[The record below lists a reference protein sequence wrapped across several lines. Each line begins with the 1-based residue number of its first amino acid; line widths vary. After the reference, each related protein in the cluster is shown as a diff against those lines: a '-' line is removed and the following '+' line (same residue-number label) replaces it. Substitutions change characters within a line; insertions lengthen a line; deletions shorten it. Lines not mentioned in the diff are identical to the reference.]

1 LQNNINLVTFKIQI
15 FNRFLMLNKFLL
27 LIFLSS
33 TNLFL
38 SQTIRPELKGVVL
51 DDSDGE
57 PILGAKIIASDGQK
71 TITNILGEFII
82 LKPTYPSTLI
92 VSMFGFLSDTISI
105 SKDALLRINLKKQVL
120 EVSTVVVTA
129 SRRNQNIEDVPIS
142 MEIIRPELINNKGLA
157 NLEQVVDQSPG
168 VYAMDG
174 QVSIR
179 GGGGFAYGAGSR
191 VALLWNG
198 VPMMSPDIGD
208 AKWNA
213 IPMEQTSQIEILK
226 GASSVLY
233 GSGAL
238 NGIIAL
244 TEKEPSPKGNFSA
257 KVQSGVYGD
266 PRRKSMQWWD
276 KNPTFHLVDVY
287 FGKSFKNIGFTIGA
301 NAYID
306 SGFRQG
312 ENEERYRIN
321 GSIYFKP
328 KKHSKLRTGISYNA
342 QYQDLGVFILW
353 KNDSMGYQAQDNT
366 LQRQKA
372 IRINVDPY
380 LKFYDKYKNH
390 HQLKT
395 RYYLVT
401 TGNDAT
407 VGDASIADLFYADY
421 QFQRKFGTSI
431 NLSTGITHNL
441 GQVKSWVFGDH
452 ISNNSA
458 LYGQVESKFK
468 LFDIT
473 TGIRIEHY
481 KLDDMKADSRF
492 FINDSLSIPVN
503 AIFRMGLHYKL
514 NPSSHL
520 RASFGQGVR
529 FPSIAERFISTSIG
543 GLTIFKNPN
552 LRPEKGWSSEI
563 GWKQIVK
570 IGNSWKGFFDVAAFI
585 NEYSNMTEFTFGIYN
600 PLTGE
605 SLSSNGILDTE
616 TYNELLAQGIVLSQ
630 LVGFRATNAEKA
642 RITGLEFSFNSQG
655 KIGNVELTT
664 LMGYTYMNP
673 ISLNQDPTY
682 RVSFSDSTSNMLKY
696 RFNHLAKIDIQAS
709 YKKFSFGISSRYNSF
724 MKNIDLMFILP
735 IQTETGA
742 QFILPGLKEYRQ
754 KYNKGSL
761 VFDTRIMF
769 SITKELKL
777 NAIVNNLFNA
787 EYVSR
792 PADLQAPRNFLL
804 QLQYAF

>member
-1 LQNNINLVTFKIQI
+1 MPKYFILFILI
-15 FNRFLMLNKFLL
+15 LLNSTVFFSQTKGIVLDASNGDP
-27 LIFLSS
+27 IIGARIVLSS
-33 TNLFL
+33 
-38 SQTIRPELKGVVL
+38 
-51 DDSDGE
+51 
-57 PILGAKIIASDGQK
+57 GQK
-71 TITNILGEFII
+71 SITSNTGEFI
-82 LKPTYPSTLI
+82 LSNVKYPNSLV
-92 VSMFGFLSDTISI
+92 VSMMGFISETIKL
-105 SKDALLRINLKKQVL
+105 SKDTLLTINLKTQVQ
-120 EVSTVVVTA
+120 EISDVVVTA

-142 MEIIRPELINNKGLA
+142 MEIIKPELINNKGFS
-157 NLEQVVDQSPG
+157 NLEQAVDQSPG

-198 VPMMSPDIGD
+198 VPMMSPDVGD

-257 KVQSGVYGD
+257 KVQSGVYGN

-276 KNPTFHLVDVY
+276 KNPTFHLADVY
-287 FGKSFKNIGFTIGA
+287 FGKSYKYLGYTVGA
-301 NAYID
+301 NAYLD

-312 ENEERYRIN
+312 ENEKRFRLN
-321 GSIYFKP
+321 GSFYFKP
-328 KKHSKLRTGISYNA
+328 KSNSKLKAGLSYNA
-342 QYQDLGVFILW
+342 QYQDIGVFILW
-353 KNDSMGYQAQDNT
+353 KNDSLGYQAQDNT
-366 LQRQKA
+366 LSRQKA

-380 LKFYDKYKNH
+380 IKFYDKFQNQ

-395 RYYLVT
+395 RYYIVT
-401 TGNDAT
+401 TGSDAK

-431 NLSTGITHNL
+431 NLSAGITHNL

-452 ISNNSA
+452 ISSNSA

-468 LFDIT
+468 QLDIT
-473 TGIRIEHY
+473 AGMRIEHY

-492 FINDSLSIPVN
+492 FINDSLSIPVYP
-503 AIFRMGLHYKL
+503 IFRMGLHYKL
-514 NPSSHL
+514 TPATHL

-529 FPSIAERFISTSIG
+529 FPSIAERFVSTSVG

-552 LRPEKGWSSEI
+552 LKPEKGWSSEL
-563 GWKQIVK
+563 GFKQLVK
-570 IGNSWKGFFDVAAFI
+570 LGSSWKGFFDVAAFI

-616 TYNELLAQGIVLSQ
+616 AYNELIAQGIVLSQ

-655 KIGNVELTT
+655 KIGEVELTS
-664 LMGYTYMNP
+664 LLGYTYMNP

-682 RVSFSDSTSNMLKY
+682 RISFSDSTSNMLKY
-696 RFNHLAKIDIQAS
+696 RFKHLVKLDIQAT
-709 YKKFSFGISSRYNSF
+709 YKKFSLGISLRYNSF
-724 MKNIDLMFILP
+724 MKNIDLMFEEPILTDAG
-735 IQTETGA
+735 Q
-742 QFILPGLKEYRQ
+742 QFILPGLKEYR
-754 KYNKGSL
+754 KNNSSGAL
-761 VFDTRIMF
+761 VFDSRFIYH
-769 SITKELKL
+769 ITKEMKL
-777 NAIVNNLFNA
+777 NLIVNNLFNA

>member
-1 LQNNINLVTFKIQI
+1 MPKYFILFILI
-15 FNRFLMLNKFLL
+15 LLN
-27 LIFLSS
+27 S
-33 TNLFL
+33 TVFF
-38 SQTIRPELKGVVL
+38 SQTKGIVL
-51 DDSDGE
+51 DASNGD
-57 PILGAKIIASDGQK
+57 PIIGARIVLTSGQK
-71 TITNILGEFII
+71 SITSNSGEFI
-82 LKPTYPSTLI
+82 LSNVKYPNSLV
-92 VSMFGFLSDTISI
+92 VSMMGFISETVKL
-105 SKDALLRINLKKQVL
+105 SKDSLLTINLKTQVQ
-120 EVSTVVVTA
+120 EISDVVVTA

-142 MEIIRPELINNKGLA
+142 MEIIKPELINNKGFS
-157 NLEQVVDQSPG
+157 NLEQAVDQSPG

-198 VPMMSPDIGD
+198 VPMMSPDVGD

-257 KVQSGVYGD
+257 KVQSGVYGN

-276 KNPTFHLVDVY
+276 KNPTFHLADVY
-287 FGKSFKNIGFTIGA
+287 FGKSYKYLGYTVGA
-301 NAYID
+301 NAYLD

-312 ENEERYRIN
+312 ENEKRFRLN
-321 GSIYFKP
+321 GSFYFKP
-328 KKHSKLRTGISYNA
+328 KSNSKLKAGLSYNA
-342 QYQDLGVFILW
+342 QYQDMGVFILW
-353 KNDSMGYQAQDNT
+353 KNDTLGYQAQDNT
-366 LQRQKA
+366 LSRQKA

-380 LKFYDKYKNH
+380 IKFYDKFQNQ

-395 RYYLVT
+395 RYYIVT
-401 TGNDAT
+401 TGSDAK

-431 NLSTGITHNL
+431 NLSSGITHNL

-452 ISNNSA
+452 ISSNSA

-468 LFDIT
+468 QLDIT
-473 TGIRIEHY
+473 AGMRIEHY
-481 KLDDMKADSRF
+481 KLDEMKADSRF
-492 FINDSLSIPVN
+492 FINDSLSIPVYP
-503 AIFRMGLHYKL
+503 IFRMGMHYKL
-514 NPSSHL
+514 TPATHL

-529 FPSIAERFISTSIG
+529 FPSIAERFVSTSVG

-552 LRPEKGWSSEI
+552 LKPEKGWSSEL
-563 GWKQIVK
+563 GFKQLVK
-570 IGNSWKGFFDVAAFI
+570 LGSSWKGFFDVAAFI

-616 TYNELLAQGIVLSQ
+616 AYNELITQGIMLSQ

-655 KIGNVELTT
+655 KIGEVELTS
-664 LMGYTYMNP
+664 LLGYTYMNP
-673 ISLNQDPTY
+673 ISLNQDSTY
-682 RVSFSDSTSNMLKY
+682 RISFSDSTSNMLKY
-696 RFNHLAKIDIQAS
+696 RFKHLVKLDIQAT
-709 YKKFSFGISSRYNSF
+709 YKKFSLGISLRYNSF
-724 MKNIDLMFILP
+724 MKNIDLMFEEPIL
-735 IQTETGA
+735 TDAGE
-742 QFILPGLKEYRQ
+742 QFILPGLKEYR
-754 KYNKGSL
+754 KNNSNGAL
-761 VFDTRIMF
+761 VFDSRFIYH
-769 SITKELKL
+769 ITKEMKL
-777 NAIVNNLFNA
+777 NLIVNNLFNA

>member
-1 LQNNINLVTFKIQI
+1 MPKYFILFILI
-15 FNRFLMLNKFLL
+15 LLN
-27 LIFLSS
+27 S
-33 TNLFL
+33 TVFF
-38 SQTIRPELKGVVL
+38 SQTKGIVL
-51 DDSDGE
+51 DASNGD
-57 PILGAKIIASDGQK
+57 PIIGARIVLLSGQK
-71 TITNILGEFII
+71 SITSNTGEFI
-82 LKPTYPSTLI
+82 LSNVKYPNSLV
-92 VSMFGFLSDTISI
+92 VSMMGFISETIKL
-105 SKDALLRINLKKQVL
+105 SKDTLLTINLKTQVQ
-120 EVSTVVVTA
+120 EISDVVVTA

-142 MEIIRPELINNKGLA
+142 MEIIKPELINNKGFS
-157 NLEQVVDQSPG
+157 NLEQAVDQSPG

-198 VPMMSPDIGD
+198 VPMMSPDVGD

-257 KVQSGVYGD
+257 KVQSGVYGN

-276 KNPTFHLVDVY
+276 KNPTFHLADVY
-287 FGKSFKNIGFTIGA
+287 FGKSYKYLGYTVGA
-301 NAYID
+301 NAYLD

-312 ENEERYRIN
+312 ENEKRFRLN
-321 GSIYFKP
+321 GSFYFKP
-328 KKHSKLRTGISYNA
+328 KSNSKLKAGLSYNA
-342 QYQDLGVFILW
+342 QYQDMGVFILW
-353 KNDSMGYQAQDNT
+353 KNDTLGYQAQDNT
-366 LQRQKA
+366 LSRQKA

-380 LKFYDKYKNH
+380 IKFYDKFQNQ

-401 TGNDAT
+401 SGNESK

-431 NLSTGITHNL
+431 NLSAGITHNL

-452 ISNNSA
+452 ISSNSA

-468 LFDIT
+468 QLDIT
-473 TGIRIEHY
+473 AGMRIEHY
-481 KLDDMKADSRF
+481 KLDEMKADSRF
-492 FINDSLSIPVN
+492 FINDSLSIPVYP
-503 AIFRMGLHYKL
+503 IFRMGMHYKL
-514 NPSSHL
+514 TPATHI

-529 FPSIAERFISTSIG
+529 FPSIAERFVSTSVG

-552 LRPEKGWSSEI
+552 LKPEKGWSSEL
-563 GWKQIVK
+563 GFKQLVK
-570 IGNSWKGFFDVAAFI
+570 LGSSWKGFFDVAAFI

-616 TYNELLAQGIVLSQ
+616 AYNELIAQGIMLSQ

-655 KIGNVELTT
+655 KIGEVELTS
-664 LMGYTYMNP
+664 LLGYTYMNP
-673 ISLNQDPTY
+673 ISLNQDSTY
-682 RVSFSDSTSNMLKY
+682 RISFSDSTSNMLKY
-696 RFNHLAKIDIQAS
+696 RFKHLVKLDIQAT
-709 YKKFSFGISSRYNSF
+709 YKKFSLGVSLRYNSF
-724 MKNIDLMFILP
+724 MKNIDLMFEEPIL
-735 IQTETGA
+735 TDAGE
-742 QFILPGLKEYRQ
+742 QFILPGLKEYR
-754 KYNKGSL
+754 KNNSSGAL
-761 VFDTRIMF
+761 VFDSRFIYH
-769 SITKELKL
+769 ITKEMKL
-777 NAIVNNLFNA
+777 NLIVNNLFNA

>member
-1 LQNNINLVTFKIQI
+1 MPKYFILFILI
-15 FNRFLMLNKFLL
+15 LLNSTVFFSQTKGIVLDASNGDP
-27 LIFLSS
+27 IIGARIVLSS
-33 TNLFL
+33 
-38 SQTIRPELKGVVL
+38 
-51 DDSDGE
+51 
-57 PILGAKIIASDGQK
+57 GQK
-71 TITNILGEFII
+71 SITSNTGEFI
-82 LKPTYPSTLI
+82 LSNVKYPNSLV
-92 VSMFGFLSDTISI
+92 VSMMGFISETVKL
-105 SKDALLRINLKKQVL
+105 SKDTLLTINLKTQVQ
-120 EVSTVVVTA
+120 EISDVVVTA

-142 MEIIRPELINNKGLA
+142 MEIIKPELINNKGFS
-157 NLEQVVDQSPG
+157 NLEQAVDQSPG

-198 VPMMSPDIGD
+198 VPMMSPDVGD

-257 KVQSGVYGD
+257 KVQSGVYGN

-276 KNPTFHLVDVY
+276 KNPTFHLADVY
-287 FGKSFKNIGFTIGA
+287 FGKSYKYLGYTVGA
-301 NAYID
+301 NAYLD

-312 ENEERYRIN
+312 ENEKRFRLN
-321 GSIYFKP
+321 GSFYFKP
-328 KKHSKLRTGISYNA
+328 KSNSKLKAGLSYNA
-342 QYQDLGVFILW
+342 QYQDIGVFILW
-353 KNDSMGYQAQDNT
+353 KNDTLGYQAQDNT
-366 LQRQKA
+366 LSRQKA

-380 LKFYDKYKNH
+380 IKFYDKFQNQ

-395 RYYLVT
+395 RYYIVT
-401 TGNDAT
+401 TGSDAK

-431 NLSTGITHNL
+431 NLSAGITHNL

-452 ISNNSA
+452 ISSNSA
-458 LYGQVESKFK
+458 LYGQVESK
-468 LFDIT
+468 LNRLDIT
-473 TGIRIEHY
+473 AGMRIEHY

-492 FINDSLSIPVN
+492 FINDSLSIPVYP
-503 AIFRMGLHYKL
+503 IFRMGMHYKL
-514 NPSSHL
+514 TPATHL

-529 FPSIAERFISTSIG
+529 FPSIAERFVSTSVG

-552 LRPEKGWSSEI
+552 LKPEKGWSSEL
-563 GWKQIVK
+563 GFKQLVK
-570 IGNSWKGFFDVAAFI
+570 LGSSWKGFFDVAAFI

-616 TYNELLAQGIVLSQ
+616 AYNELIAQGIVLSQ

-642 RITGLEFSFNSQG
+642 RITGLELSFNSQG
-655 KIGNVELTT
+655 KIGEVELTS
-664 LMGYTYMNP
+664 LLGYTYMNP

-682 RVSFSDSTSNMLKY
+682 RISFSDSTSNMLKY
-696 RFNHLAKIDIQAS
+696 RFKHLVKMDIQAT
-709 YKKFSFGISSRYNSF
+709 YKKFSLGISLRYNSF
-724 MKNIDLMFILP
+724 MKNIDLMFEEPIL
-735 IQTETGA
+735 TDTGQ
-742 QFILPGLKEYRQ
+742 QFILPGLKEYR
-754 KYNKGSL
+754 KNNSNGAL
-761 VFDTRIMF
+761 VFDSRFIYH
-769 SITKELKL
+769 ITKEMKL
-777 NAIVNNLFNA
+777 NLIVNNLFNA

>member
-1 LQNNINLVTFKIQI
+1 MPKYFILFILI
-15 FNRFLMLNKFLL
+15 LLN
-27 LIFLSS
+27 S
-33 TNLFL
+33 TVFF
-38 SQTIRPELKGVVL
+38 SQTKGIVL
-51 DDSDGE
+51 DASNGD
-57 PILGAKIIASDGQK
+57 PIIGARIVLTSGQK
-71 TITNILGEFII
+71 SITSNSGEFI
-82 LKPTYPSTLI
+82 LSNVKYPNSLV
-92 VSMFGFLSDTISI
+92 VSMMGFISETIKL
-105 SKDALLRINLKKQVL
+105 SKDTLLTINLKTQVQ
-120 EVSTVVVTA
+120 EISDVVVTA

-142 MEIIRPELINNKGLA
+142 MEIIKPELINNKGFS
-157 NLEQVVDQSPG
+157 NLEQAVDQSPG

-198 VPMMSPDIGD
+198 VPMMSPDVGD

-257 KVQSGVYGD
+257 KVQSGVYGN
-266 PRRKSMQWWD
+266 PRRKSLQWWD
-276 KNPTFHLVDVY
+276 KNPTFHLADVY
-287 FGKSFKNIGFTIGA
+287 FGKSYKYLGYTVGA
-301 NAYID
+301 NAYLD

-312 ENEERYRIN
+312 ENEKRFRLN
-321 GSIYFKP
+321 GSFYFKP
-328 KKHSKLRTGISYNA
+328 KSNSKLKAGLSYNA

-353 KNDSMGYQAQDNT
+353 KNDSLGYQAQDNT
-366 LQRQKA
+366 LSRQKA

-380 LKFYDKYKNH
+380 IKFYDKFQNQ

-395 RYYLVT
+395 RYYIVT
-401 TGNDAT
+401 TGSDAK

-431 NLSTGITHNL
+431 NLSAGITHNL

-452 ISNNSA
+452 ISSNSA
-458 LYGQVESKFK
+458 LYGQVESK
-468 LFDIT
+468 LNRLDIT
-473 TGIRIEHY
+473 AGMRIEHY

-492 FINDSLSIPVN
+492 FINDSLSIPVYP
-503 AIFRMGLHYKL
+503 IFRMGMHYKL
-514 NPSSHL
+514 TPATHL

-529 FPSIAERFISTSIG
+529 FPSIAERFVSTSVG

-552 LRPEKGWSSEI
+552 LKPEKGWSSEL
-563 GWKQIVK
+563 GFKQLVK
-570 IGNSWKGFFDVAAFI
+570 LGSSWKGFFDVAAFI

-616 TYNELLAQGIVLSQ
+616 AYNELIAQGIVLSQ

-655 KIGNVELTT
+655 KIGEVELTS
-664 LMGYTYMNP
+664 LLGYTYMNP

-682 RVSFSDSTSNMLKY
+682 RISFSDSTSNMLKY
-696 RFNHLAKIDIQAS
+696 RFKHLVKMDIQAT
-709 YKKFSFGISSRYNSF
+709 YKKFSLGISLRYNSF
-724 MKNIDLMFILP
+724 MKNIDLMFEEPIL
-735 IQTETGA
+735 TDTGQ
-742 QFILPGLKEYRQ
+742 QFILPGLREYR
-754 KYNKGSL
+754 KNNSNGAL
-761 VFDTRIMF
+761 VFDSRFIYH
-769 SITKELKL
+769 ITKEMKL
-777 NAIVNNLFNA
+777 NLIVNNLFNA

-792 PADLQAPRNFLL
+792 PADLQAPRNFLI

>member
-1 LQNNINLVTFKIQI
+1 MPKYFILFILI
-15 FNRFLMLNKFLL
+15 LLNSKVFFSQTKGIVLDASNGDP
-27 LIFLSS
+27 IIGARIVLSS
-33 TNLFL
+33 
-38 SQTIRPELKGVVL
+38 
-51 DDSDGE
+51 
-57 PILGAKIIASDGQK
+57 GQK
-71 TITNILGEFII
+71 SITSNTGEFI
-82 LKPTYPSTLI
+82 LSNVKYPNLLV
-92 VSMFGFLSDTISI
+92 VSMMGFISETVKL
-105 SKDALLRINLKKQVL
+105 SKDTLLTINLKTQVQ
-120 EVSTVVVTA
+120 EISDVFVTA

-142 MEIIRPELINNKGLA
+142 MEIIKPELINNKGFS
-157 NLEQVVDQSPG
+157 NLEQAVDQSPG

-198 VPMMSPDIGD
+198 VPMMSPDVGD

-257 KVQSGVYGD
+257 KVQSGVYGN

-276 KNPTFHLVDVY
+276 KNPTFHLADVY
-287 FGKSFKNIGFTIGA
+287 FGKSYKYLGYTVGA
-301 NAYID
+301 NAYLD

-312 ENEERYRIN
+312 ENEKRFRLN
-321 GSIYFKP
+321 GSFYFKP
-328 KKHSKLRTGISYNA
+328 KSNSKLKAGLSYNA

-353 KNDSMGYQAQDNT
+353 KNDTLGYQAQDNT
-366 LQRQKA
+366 LSRQKA

-380 LKFYDKYKNH
+380 IKFYDKFQNQ

-395 RYYLVT
+395 RYYIVT
-401 TGNDAT
+401 TGSDAK

-421 QFQRKFGTSI
+421 QFQRKFGSST
-431 NLSTGITHNL
+431 NLSAGITHNS

-452 ISNNSA
+452 ISSNSA

-468 LFDIT
+468 QLDIT
-473 TGIRIEHY
+473 AGMRIEHY

-492 FINDSLSIPVN
+492 KLNDSLSIPVYP
-503 AIFRMGLHYKL
+503 IFRMGLHYKL
-514 NPSSHL
+514 TPASHL

-529 FPSIAERFISTSIG
+529 FPSIAERFVSTSVG

-552 LRPEKGWSSEI
+552 LKPEKGWSSEL
-563 GWKQIVK
+563 GFKQLVK
-570 IGNSWKGFFDVAAFI
+570 LGSSWKGFFDVAAFI

-616 TYNELLAQGIVLSQ
+616 AYNELIAQGIVLSQ

-655 KIGNVELTT
+655 KIGEVELTS
-664 LMGYTYMNP
+664 LLGYTYMNP
-673 ISLNQDPTY
+673 ISLNQDPSY
-682 RVSFSDSTSNMLKY
+682 RISFSDSTSNMLKY
-696 RFNHLAKIDIQAS
+696 RFKHLVKLDIQAT
-709 YKKFSFGISSRYNSF
+709 YKKFSLGISLRYNSF
-724 MKNIDLMFILP
+724 MKNIDLMFEEPIL
-735 IQTETGA
+735 TDTGQ
-742 QFILPGLKEYRQ
+742 QFILPGLKEYR
-754 KYNKGSL
+754 KNNSSGAL
-761 VFDTRIMF
+761 VFDSRFIYH
-769 SITKELKL
+769 ITKEMKL
-777 NAIVNNLFNA
+777 NLIVNNLFNA
-787 EYVSR
+787 EYVTR

>member
-1 LQNNINLVTFKIQI
+1 MDASNGDPIIGARIV
-15 FNRFLMLNKFLL
+15 
-27 LIFLSS
+27 LSS
-33 TNLFL
+33 
-38 SQTIRPELKGVVL
+38 
-51 DDSDGE
+51 
-57 PILGAKIIASDGQK
+57 GQK
-71 TITNILGEFII
+71 SITSNSGEFI
-82 LKPTYPSTLI
+82 LSNVKYPNSLV
-92 VSMFGFLSDTISI
+92 VSMMGFISETVKL
-105 SKDALLRINLKKQVL
+105 SKDTLLTINLKTQVQ
-120 EVSTVVVTA
+120 EISDVVVTA

-142 MEIIRPELINNKGLA
+142 MEIIKPELINNKGFS
-157 NLEQVVDQSPG
+157 NLEQAVDQSPG

-198 VPMMSPDIGD
+198 VPMMSPDLGD

-257 KVQSGVYGD
+257 KVQSGVYGN

-276 KNPTFHLVDVY
+276 KNPTFHLADVY
-287 FGKSFKNIGFTIGA
+287 FGKSYKYLGYTVGA
-301 NAYID
+301 NAYLD

-312 ENEERYRIN
+312 ENEKRFRLN
-321 GSIYFKP
+321 GSFYFKP
-328 KKHSKLRTGISYNA
+328 KSNSKLKAGLSYNA

-353 KNDSMGYQAQDNT
+353 KNDSQGYQAQDNT
-366 LQRQKA
+366 LSRQKA

-380 LKFYDKYKNH
+380 IKFYDKFQNQ

-395 RYYLVT
+395 RYYIVT
-401 TGNDAT
+401 TGSDAK

-431 NLSTGITHNL
+431 NLSAGITHNL

-452 ISNNSA
+452 ISSNSA

-468 LFDIT
+468 QLDIT
-473 TGIRIEHY
+473 AGMRIEHY

-492 FINDSLSIPVN
+492 FINDSLSIPVYP
-503 AIFRMGLHYKL
+503 IFRMGLHYKL
-514 NPSSHL
+514 TPATHL

-529 FPSIAERFISTSIG
+529 FPSIAERFVSTSVG

-552 LRPEKGWSSEI
+552 LKPEKGWSSEL
-563 GWKQIVK
+563 GFKQLVK
-570 IGNSWKGFFDVAAFI
+570 LGSSWKGFFDVAAFI

-605 SLSSNGILDTE
+605 SLNSNGILDTE
-616 TYNELLAQGIVLSQ
+616 AYNELIAQGIVLSQ

-642 RITGLEFSFNSQG
+642 RITGLELSFNSQG
-655 KIGNVELTT
+655 KIGEVELTS
-664 LMGYTYMNP
+664 LLGYTYMNP

-682 RVSFSDSTSNMLKY
+682 RISFSDSTSNMLKY
-696 RFNHLAKIDIQAS
+696 RFKHLIKLDIQAS
-709 YKKFSFGISSRYNSF
+709 YKKFSLGISLRYNSF
-724 MKNIDLMFILP
+724 MKNIDLMFEEPILTDAG
-735 IQTETGA
+735 Q
-742 QFILPGLKEYRQ
+742 QFILPGLKEYR
-754 KYNKGSL
+754 KNNSRGAL
-761 VFDTRIMF
+761 VFDSRFIYH
-769 SITKELKL
+769 ITKEMKL
-777 NAIVNNLFNA
+777 NFIVNNLFNA

>member
-1 LQNNINLVTFKIQI
+1 MPKYFILFILI
-15 FNRFLMLNKFLL
+15 LLNSTVFFSQTKGIVLDASNGDP
-27 LIFLSS
+27 IIGARIVLSS
-33 TNLFL
+33 
-38 SQTIRPELKGVVL
+38 
-51 DDSDGE
+51 
-57 PILGAKIIASDGQK
+57 GQK
-71 TITNILGEFII
+71 SITSNTGEFI
-82 LKPTYPSTLI
+82 LSNVKYPNSLV
-92 VSMFGFLSDTISI
+92 VSMMGFISETVKL
-105 SKDALLRINLKKQVL
+105 SKDTLLRINLKTQVQ

-142 MEIIRPELINNKGLA
+142 MEIIKPELINNKGFS
-157 NLEQVVDQSPG
+157 NLEQAVDQSPG

-198 VPMMSPDIGD
+198 VPMMSPDVGD

-257 KVQSGVYGD
+257 KVQSGVYGN

-276 KNPTFHLVDVY
+276 KNPTFHLADVY
-287 FGKSFKNIGFTIGA
+287 FGKSYKYLGYTVGA
-301 NAYID
+301 NAYLD

-312 ENEERYRIN
+312 ENEKRFRLN
-321 GSIYFKP
+321 GSFYFKP
-328 KKHSKLRTGISYNA
+328 KSNSKLKAGLSYNA
-342 QYQDLGVFILW
+342 QYQDMGVFILW
-353 KNDSMGYQAQDNT
+353 KNDTLGYQAQDNT
-366 LQRQKA
+366 LSRQKA

-380 LKFYDKYKNH
+380 IKFYDKFQNQ

-401 TGNDAT
+401 SGNESK

-431 NLSTGITHNL
+431 NLSAGITHNL

-452 ISNNSA
+452 ISSNSA

-468 LFDIT
+468 QLDIT
-473 TGIRIEHY
+473 AGMRIEHY
-481 KLDDMKADSRF
+481 KLDEMKADSRF
-492 FINDSLSIPVN
+492 FINDSLSIPVYP
-503 AIFRMGLHYKL
+503 IFRMGMHYKL
-514 NPSSHL
+514 TPATHL

-529 FPSIAERFISTSIG
+529 FPSIAERFVSTSVG

-552 LRPEKGWSSEI
+552 LKPEKGWSSEL
-563 GWKQIVK
+563 GFKQLVK
-570 IGNSWKGFFDVAAFI
+570 LGSSWKGFFDVAAFI

-616 TYNELLAQGIVLSQ
+616 AYNELIAQGIVLSQ

-655 KIGNVELTT
+655 KIGEVELTS
-664 LMGYTYMNP
+664 LLGYTYMNP

-682 RVSFSDSTSNMLKY
+682 RISFSDSTSNMLKY
-696 RFNHLAKIDIQAS
+696 RFKHLVKLDIQAT
-709 YKKFSFGISSRYNSF
+709 YKKFSLGISLRYNSF
-724 MKNIDLMFILP
+724 MKNIDLMFEEPILTDVG
-735 IQTETGA
+735 Q
-742 QFILPGLKEYRQ
+742 QFILPGLKEYR
-754 KYNKGSL
+754 KNNSNGAL
-761 VFDTRIMF
+761 VFDSRFIYH
-769 SITKELKL
+769 ITKEMKL
-777 NAIVNNLFNA
+777 NLIVNNLFNA

>member
-1 LQNNINLVTFKIQI
+1 MQIAITFSSGDWKLGNPNSLV
-15 FNRFLMLNKFLL
+15 
-27 LIFLSS
+27 
-33 TNLFL
+33 
-38 SQTIRPELKGVVL
+38 
-51 DDSDGE
+51 
-57 PILGAKIIASDGQK
+57 
-71 TITNILGEFII
+71 
-82 LKPTYPSTLI
+82 
-92 VSMFGFLSDTISI
+92 VSMMGFISETVKL
-105 SKDALLRINLKKQVL
+105 SKDTLLTINLKTQVQ
-120 EVSTVVVTA
+120 EISDVVVTA

-142 MEIIRPELINNKGLA
+142 MEIIKPELINNKGFS
-157 NLEQVVDQSPG
+157 NLEQAVDQSPG

-198 VPMMSPDIGD
+198 VPMMSPDLGD

-257 KVQSGVYGD
+257 KVQSGVYGN

-276 KNPTFHLVDVY
+276 KNPTFHLADVY
-287 FGKSFKNIGFTIGA
+287 FGKSYKYLGYTVGA
-301 NAYID
+301 NAYLD

-312 ENEERYRIN
+312 ENEKRFRLN
-321 GSIYFKP
+321 GSFYFKP
-328 KKHSKLRTGISYNA
+328 KSNSKLKGGLSYNA

-353 KNDSMGYQAQDNT
+353 KNDTMGYQAQDNT
-366 LQRQKA
+366 LSRQKA

-380 LKFYDKYKNH
+380 IKFYDKFQNQ

-395 RYYLVT
+395 RYYIVT
-401 TGNDAT
+401 TGSDAK

-431 NLSTGITHNL
+431 NLSAGITHNL

-452 ISNNSA
+452 ISSNSA
-458 LYGQVESKFK
+458 LYGQVESK
-468 LFDIT
+468 LNRLDIT
-473 TGIRIEHY
+473 AGMRIEHY

-492 FINDSLSIPVN
+492 FINDSLSIPVYP
-503 AIFRMGLHYKL
+503 IFRMGLHYKL
-514 NPSSHL
+514 TPASHL

-529 FPSIAERFISTSIG
+529 FPSIAERFVSTSVG

-552 LRPEKGWSSEI
+552 LKPEKGWSSEL
-563 GWKQIVK
+563 GFKQLVK
-570 IGNSWKGFFDVAAFI
+570 LGSSWKGFFDVAAFI

-616 TYNELLAQGIVLSQ
+616 AYNELIAQGIMLSQ

-655 KIGNVELTT
+655 KIGEVDLTS
-664 LMGYTYMNP
+664 LLGYTYMNP

-682 RVSFSDSTSNMLKY
+682 RISFSDSTSNMLKY
-696 RFNHLAKIDIQAS
+696 RFKHLVKLDIQAT
-709 YKKFSFGISSRYNSF
+709 YKKFGLGISLRYNSF
-724 MKNIDLMFILP
+724 MENIDLMFEEP
-735 IQTETGA
+735 ITTDVGEI
-742 QFILPGLKEYRQ
+742 FILPGLREYR
-754 KYNKGSL
+754 KNNSNGAL
-761 VFDTRIMF
+761 VFDSRFIYH
-769 SITKELKL
+769 ITKEMKL
-777 NAIVNNLFNA
+777 NLIVNNLFNA
-787 EYVSR
+787 EYVTR

>member
-1 LQNNINLVTFKIQI
+1 MPKYFILFILI
-15 FNRFLMLNKFLL
+15 LLNSTVFFSQTKGIVLDASNGDP
-27 LIFLSS
+27 IIGARIVLSS
-33 TNLFL
+33 
-38 SQTIRPELKGVVL
+38 
-51 DDSDGE
+51 
-57 PILGAKIIASDGQK
+57 GQK
-71 TITNILGEFII
+71 SITSNTGEFI
-82 LKPTYPSTLI
+82 LSNVKYPNSLV
-92 VSMFGFLSDTISI
+92 VSMMGFISETVKL
-105 SKDALLRINLKKQVL
+105 SKDSLLTINLKTQVQ
-120 EVSTVVVTA
+120 EISDVVVTA

-142 MEIIRPELINNKGLA
+142 MEIIKPELINNKGFS
-157 NLEQVVDQSPG
+157 NLEQAVDQSPG

-198 VPMMSPDIGD
+198 VPMMSPDVGD

-244 TEKEPSPKGNFSA
+244 TEKEPCPKGNFSA
-257 KVQSGVYGD
+257 KVQSGVYGN

-276 KNPTFHLVDVY
+276 KNPTFHLADVY
-287 FGKSFKNIGFTIGA
+287 FGKSYKYLGYTVGA
-301 NAYID
+301 NAYLD

-312 ENEERYRIN
+312 ENEKRFRLN
-321 GSIYFKP
+321 GSFYFKP
-328 KKHSKLRTGISYNA
+328 KSNTKLKAGLSYNA
-342 QYQDLGVFILW
+342 QYQDMGVFILW
-353 KNDSMGYQAQDNT
+353 KNDTLGYQAQDNT
-366 LQRQKA
+366 LSRQKA

-380 LKFYDKYKNH
+380 IKFYDKFQNQ

-401 TGNDAT
+401 SGNESK

-431 NLSTGITHNL
+431 NLSAGITHNL

-452 ISNNSA
+452 ISSNSA

-468 LFDIT
+468 QLDIT
-473 TGIRIEHY
+473 AGMRIEHY
-481 KLDDMKADSRF
+481 KLDEMKADSRF
-492 FINDSLSIPVN
+492 FINDSLSIPVYP
-503 AIFRMGLHYKL
+503 IFRMGMHYKL
-514 NPSSHL
+514 TPATHI

-529 FPSIAERFISTSIG
+529 FPSIAERFVSTSVG

-552 LRPEKGWSSEI
+552 LKPEKGWSSEL
-563 GWKQIVK
+563 GFKQLVK
-570 IGNSWKGFFDVAAFI
+570 LGSSWKGFFDVAAFI

-616 TYNELLAQGIVLSQ
+616 AYNELIAQGIVLSQ

-655 KIGNVELTT
+655 KIGEVELTS
-664 LMGYTYMNP
+664 LLGYTYMNP

-682 RVSFSDSTSNMLKY
+682 RISFSDSTSNMLKY
-696 RFNHLAKIDIQAS
+696 RFKHLVKLDIQAT
-709 YKKFSFGISSRYNSF
+709 YKKFSLGISLRYNSF
-724 MKNIDLMFILP
+724 MKNIDLMFEEPIL
-735 IQTETGA
+735 TDAGE
-742 QFILPGLKEYRQ
+742 QFILPGLKEYR
-754 KYNKGSL
+754 KNNSSGAL
-761 VFDTRIMF
+761 VFDSRFIYH
-769 SITKELKL
+769 ITKEMKL
-777 NAIVNNLFNA
+777 NLIVNNLFNA

>member
-1 LQNNINLVTFKIQI
+1 
-15 FNRFLMLNKFLL
+15 
-27 LIFLSS
+27 
-33 TNLFL
+33 
-38 SQTIRPELKGVVL
+38 
-51 DDSDGE
+51 
-57 PILGAKIIASDGQK
+57 
-71 TITNILGEFII
+71 
-82 LKPTYPSTLI
+82 
-92 VSMFGFLSDTISI
+92 
-105 SKDALLRINLKKQVL
+105 
-120 EVSTVVVTA
+120 
-129 SRRNQNIEDVPIS
+129 
-142 MEIIRPELINNKGLA
+142 MEIIKPELINNKGFS
-157 NLEQVVDQSPG
+157 NLEQAVDQSPG

-198 VPMMSPDIGD
+198 VPIMSPDLGD

-257 KVQSGVYGD
+257 KVQSGVYGN

-276 KNPTFHLVDVY
+276 KNPTFHLADVY
-287 FGKSFKNIGFTIGA
+287 FGKSYKYLGYTVGA
-301 NAYID
+301 NAYLD

-312 ENEERYRIN
+312 ENEKRFRLN
-321 GSIYFKP
+321 GTFYFKP
-328 KKHSKLRTGISYNA
+328 KSNSKLKAGFSYNA

-353 KNDSMGYQAQDNT
+353 KNDTLGYQAQDNT
-366 LQRQKA
+366 LSRQKA

-380 LKFYDKYKNH
+380 IKFYDKFQNQ

-395 RYYLVT
+395 RYYIVT
-401 TGNDAT
+401 TGSDAK

-421 QFQRKFGTSI
+421 QFQRKFGASM
-431 NLSTGITHNL
+431 NLSAGITHNS
-441 GQVKSWVFGDH
+441 GQVKSWVFGNH
-452 ISNNSA
+452 ISSNSA

-468 LFDIT
+468 QLDIT
-473 TGIRIEHY
+473 AGMRIEHY

-492 FINDSLSIPVN
+492 LINDSLSIPVYP
-503 AIFRMGLHYKL
+503 IFRMGLHYKL
-514 NPSSHL
+514 TPATHL

-529 FPSIAERFISTSIG
+529 FPSIAERFVSTSVG
-543 GLTIFKNPN
+543 GLVIFKNPN
-552 LRPEKGWSSEI
+552 LLPEKGWSSELAF
-563 GWKQIVK
+563 KQLVK
-570 IGNSWKGFFDVAAFI
+570 LGSSWKGFFDVAAFI

-616 TYNELLAQGIVLSQ
+616 AYNELIAQGIVLSQ

-655 KIGNVELTT
+655 KIGEIELTS
-664 LMGYTYMNP
+664 LLGYTYMNP
-673 ISLNQDPTY
+673 ISLNNDPNY
-682 RVSFSDSTSNMLKY
+682 RLQFSDMCSKMLKY
-696 RFNHLAKIDIQAS
+696 RFKHLVKLDIQAT
-709 YKKFSFGISSRYNSF
+709 YKKFSLGISLRYNSF
-724 MKNIDLMFILP
+724 MENIDLMFEEPILTDAG
-735 IQTETGA
+735 Q
-742 QFILPGLKEYRQ
+742 QFILPGLREYR
-754 KYNKGSL
+754 KNNSNGAL
-761 VFDTRIMF
+761 VFDSRFIYH
-769 SITKELKL
+769 ITKEMKL
-777 NAIVNNLFNA
+777 NLIVNNLFNA

>member
-1 LQNNINLVTFKIQI
+1 MPKYFILFILI
-15 FNRFLMLNKFLL
+15 LLNSKVFFSQTKGIVLDASNGDP
-27 LIFLSS
+27 IIGARIVLSS
-33 TNLFL
+33 
-38 SQTIRPELKGVVL
+38 
-51 DDSDGE
+51 
-57 PILGAKIIASDGQK
+57 GQK
-71 TITNILGEFII
+71 SITSNSGEFI
-82 LKPTYPSTLI
+82 LSNVKYPNSLV
-92 VSMFGFLSDTISI
+92 VSMMGFISETIKL
-105 SKDALLRINLKKQVL
+105 SKDTLLTINLKTQVQ
-120 EVSTVVVTA
+120 EISDVVVTA

-142 MEIIRPELINNKGLA
+142 MEIIKPELINNKGFS
-157 NLEQVVDQSPG
+157 NLEQAVDQSPG

-198 VPMMSPDIGD
+198 VPMMSPDVGD

-257 KVQSGVYGD
+257 KVQSGVYGN

-276 KNPTFHLVDVY
+276 KNPTFHLADVY
-287 FGKSFKNIGFTIGA
+287 FGKSYKYLGYTVGA
-301 NAYID
+301 NAYLD

-312 ENEERYRIN
+312 ENEKRFRLN
-321 GSIYFKP
+321 GSFYFKP
-328 KKHSKLRTGISYNA
+328 KSNSKLKAGLSYNA
-342 QYQDLGVFILW
+342 QYQDMGVFILW
-353 KNDSMGYQAQDNT
+353 KNDTLGYQAQDNT
-366 LQRQKA
+366 LSRQKA

-380 LKFYDKYKNH
+380 IKFYDKFQNQ

-395 RYYLVT
+395 RYYIVT
-401 TGNDAT
+401 TGSDAK

-431 NLSTGITHNL
+431 NLSAGITHNL

-452 ISNNSA
+452 ISSNSA

-468 LFDIT
+468 QLDIT
-473 TGIRIEHY
+473 AGMRIEHY

-492 FINDSLSIPVN
+492 FINDSLSIPVYP
-503 AIFRMGLHYKL
+503 IFRMGLHYKL
-514 NPSSHL
+514 TPATHL

-529 FPSIAERFISTSIG
+529 FPSIAERFVSTSVG

-552 LRPEKGWSSEI
+552 LKPEKGWSSEL
-563 GWKQIVK
+563 GFKQLVK
-570 IGNSWKGFFDVAAFI
+570 LGSSWKGFFDVAAFI

-616 TYNELLAQGIVLSQ
+616 AYNELIAQGIVLSQ

-642 RITGLEFSFNSQG
+642 RITGLELSFNSQG
-655 KIGNVELTT
+655 KIGEVELTS
-664 LMGYTYMNP
+664 LLGYTYMNP

-682 RVSFSDSTSNMLKY
+682 RISFSDSTSNMLKY
-696 RFNHLAKIDIQAS
+696 RFKHLVKLDIQAS
-709 YKKFSFGISSRYNSF
+709 YKKFSLGISLRYNSF
-724 MKNIDLMFILP
+724 MKNIDLMFEEPIL
-735 IQTETGA
+735 TDTGQ
-742 QFILPGLKEYRQ
+742 QFILPGLKEYR
-754 KYNKGSL
+754 KNNSSGAL
-761 VFDTRIMF
+761 VFDSRFIYH
-769 SITKELKL
+769 ITKEMKL
-777 NAIVNNLFNA
+777 NLIVNNLFNA

>member
-1 LQNNINLVTFKIQI
+1 MPKYFILFILI
-15 FNRFLMLNKFLL
+15 LLNSTVFFSQTKGIVLDASNGDP
-27 LIFLSS
+27 IIGARIVLSS
-33 TNLFL
+33 
-38 SQTIRPELKGVVL
+38 
-51 DDSDGE
+51 
-57 PILGAKIIASDGQK
+57 GQK
-71 TITNILGEFII
+71 SITSNTGEFI
-82 LKPTYPSTLI
+82 LSNVKYPNSLV
-92 VSMFGFLSDTISI
+92 VSMMGFISETVKL
-105 SKDALLRINLKKQVL
+105 SKDTLLTINLKTQVQ
-120 EVSTVVVTA
+120 EISDVVVTA

-142 MEIIRPELINNKGLA
+142 MEIIKPELINNKGFS
-157 NLEQVVDQSPG
+157 NLEQAVDQSPG

-198 VPMMSPDIGD
+198 VPMMSPDVGD

-257 KVQSGVYGD
+257 KVQSGVYGN

-276 KNPTFHLVDVY
+276 KNPTFHLADVY
-287 FGKSFKNIGFTIGA
+287 FGKSYKYLGYTVGA
-301 NAYID
+301 NAYLD

-312 ENEERYRIN
+312 ENEKRFRLN
-321 GSIYFKP
+321 GSFYFKP
-328 KKHSKLRTGISYNA
+328 KSNSKLKAGLSYNA
-342 QYQDLGVFILW
+342 QYQDMGVFILW
-353 KNDSMGYQAQDNT
+353 KNDSLGYQAQDNT
-366 LQRQKA
+366 LSRQKA

-380 LKFYDKYKNH
+380 IKFYDKFKNQ

-401 TGNDAT
+401 SGNESK

-431 NLSTGITHNL
+431 NLSAGITHNL

-452 ISNNSA
+452 ISSNSA

-468 LFDIT
+468 QLDIT
-473 TGIRIEHY
+473 AGMRIEHY
-481 KLDDMKADSRF
+481 KLDEMKADSRF
-492 FINDSLSIPVN
+492 FINDSLSIPVYP
-503 AIFRMGLHYKL
+503 IFRMGMHYKL
-514 NPSSHL
+514 TPATHI

-529 FPSIAERFISTSIG
+529 FPSIAERFVSTSVG

-552 LRPEKGWSSEI
+552 LKPEKGWSSEL
-563 GWKQIVK
+563 GFKQLVK
-570 IGNSWKGFFDVAAFI
+570 LGSSWKGFFDVAAFI

-616 TYNELLAQGIVLSQ
+616 AYNELIAQGIVLSQ

-655 KIGNVELTT
+655 KIGEVELTS
-664 LMGYTYMNP
+664 LLGYTYMNP
-673 ISLNQDPTY
+673 ISLNQDSTY
-682 RVSFSDSTSNMLKY
+682 RISFSDSTSNMLKY
-696 RFNHLAKIDIQAS
+696 RFKHLVKLDIQAT
-709 YKKFSFGISSRYNSF
+709 YKKFSLGVSLRYNSF
-724 MKNIDLMFILP
+724 MKNIDLMFEEPIL
-735 IQTETGA
+735 TDAGE
-742 QFILPGLKEYRQ
+742 QFILPGLKEYR
-754 KYNKGSL
+754 KNNSSGAL
-761 VFDTRIMF
+761 VFDSRFIYH
-769 SITKELKL
+769 ITKEMKL
-777 NAIVNNLFNA
+777 NLIVNNLFNA

>member
-1 LQNNINLVTFKIQI
+1 MARYFILFILI
-15 FNRFLMLNKFLL
+15 LLNSTVFFSQTKGIVLDASNGDP
-27 LIFLSS
+27 IIGARIVLSS
-33 TNLFL
+33 
-38 SQTIRPELKGVVL
+38 
-51 DDSDGE
+51 
-57 PILGAKIIASDGQK
+57 GQK
-71 TITNILGEFII
+71 SITSNSGEFI
-82 LKPTYPSTLI
+82 LSNVKYPNSLV
-92 VSMFGFLSDTISI
+92 VSMMGFISETVKL
-105 SKDALLRINLKKQVL
+105 SKDTLLMINLKTQVQ
-120 EVSTVVVTA
+120 EISDVVVTA

-142 MEIIRPELINNKGLA
+142 MEIIKPELINNKGFS
-157 NLEQVVDQSPG
+157 NLEQAVDQSPG

-198 VPMMSPDIGD
+198 VPMMSPDVGD

-257 KVQSGVYGD
+257 KVQSGVYGN

-276 KNPTFHLVDVY
+276 KNPTFHLADVY
-287 FGKSFKNIGFTIGA
+287 FGKSYKYLGYTVGA
-301 NAYID
+301 NAYLD

-312 ENEERYRIN
+312 ENEKRFRLN
-321 GSIYFKP
+321 GSFYFKP
-328 KKHSKLRTGISYNA
+328 KSNSKLKAGLSYNA
-342 QYQDLGVFILW
+342 QYQDMGVFILW
-353 KNDSMGYQAQDNT
+353 KNDSLGYQAQDNT
-366 LQRQKA
+366 LSRQKA

-380 LKFYDKYKNH
+380 IKFYDKFQNQ

-401 TGNDAT
+401 SGNESK

-431 NLSTGITHNL
+431 NLSAGITHNL

-452 ISNNSA
+452 ISSNSA

-468 LFDIT
+468 QLDIT
-473 TGIRIEHY
+473 AGMRIEHY

-492 FINDSLSIPVN
+492 KLNDSLSIPVYP
-503 AIFRMGLHYKL
+503 IFRMGLHYKL
-514 NPSSHL
+514 TPATHL

-529 FPSIAERFISTSIG
+529 FPSIAERFVSTTVG

-552 LRPEKGWSSEI
+552 LLPEKGWSSEL
-563 GWKQIVK
+563 GFKQLVK
-570 IGNSWKGFFDVAAFI
+570 LGSSWKGFFDVAAFI

-616 TYNELLAQGIVLSQ
+616 AYNELIAQGIMLSQ

-655 KIGNVELTT
+655 KIGEVELTS
-664 LMGYTYMNP
+664 LLGYTYMNP

-682 RVSFSDSTSNMLKY
+682 RISFSDSTSNMLKY
-696 RFNHLAKIDIQAS
+696 RFKHLVKLDIQAT
-709 YKKFSFGISSRYNSF
+709 YKKFSLGISLRYNSF
-724 MKNIDLMFILP
+724 MKNIDLMFEEPIL
-735 IQTETGA
+735 TDAGE
-742 QFILPGLKEYRQ
+742 QFILPGLKEYR
-754 KYNKGSL
+754 KNNSNGAL
-761 VFDTRIMF
+761 VFDSRFIYH
-769 SITKELKL
+769 ITKEMKL
-777 NAIVNNLFNA
+777 NLIVNNLFNA

>member
-1 LQNNINLVTFKIQI
+1 MARYFILFILIL
-15 FNRFLMLNKFLL
+15 FNSTVFFSQTKGIVLDASNGDPIIGAR
-27 LIFLSS
+27 IVLSS
-33 TNLFL
+33 
-38 SQTIRPELKGVVL
+38 
-51 DDSDGE
+51 
-57 PILGAKIIASDGQK
+57 GQK
-71 TITNILGEFII
+71 SITSNSGEFI
-82 LKPTYPSTLI
+82 LSNVKYPNSLV
-92 VSMFGFLSDTISI
+92 VSMMGFISETVKL
-105 SKDALLRINLKKQVL
+105 SKDTLLTINLKTQVQ
-120 EVSTVVVTA
+120 EISDVVVTA

-142 MEIIRPELINNKGLA
+142 MEIIKPELINNKGFS
-157 NLEQVVDQSPG
+157 NLEQAVDQSPG

-198 VPMMSPDIGD
+198 VPMMSPDLGD

-257 KVQSGVYGD
+257 KVQSGVYGN

-276 KNPTFHLVDVY
+276 KNPTFHLADVY
-287 FGKSFKNIGFTIGA
+287 FGKSYKYLGYTVGA
-301 NAYID
+301 NAYLD

-312 ENEERYRIN
+312 ENEKRFRLN
-321 GSIYFKP
+321 GSFYFKP
-328 KKHSKLRTGISYNA
+328 KSNSKLKAGLSYNA

-353 KNDSMGYQAQDNT
+353 KNDSQGYQAQDNT
-366 LQRQKA
+366 LSRQKA

-380 LKFYDKYKNH
+380 IKFYDKFQNQ

-395 RYYLVT
+395 RYYIVT
-401 TGNDAT
+401 TGSDAK

-431 NLSTGITHNL
+431 NLSAGITHNL

-452 ISNNSA
+452 ISSNSA

-468 LFDIT
+468 QLDIT
-473 TGIRIEHY
+473 AGMRIEHY

-492 FINDSLSIPVN
+492 LINDSLSIPVYP
-503 AIFRMGLHYKL
+503 IFRMGLHYKL
-514 NPSSHL
+514 TPATHL

-529 FPSIAERFISTSIG
+529 FPSIAERFVSTSVG

-552 LRPEKGWSSEI
+552 LKPEKGWSSEL
-563 GWKQIVK
+563 GFKQLVK
-570 IGNSWKGFFDVAAFI
+570 LGSSWKGFFDVAAFI

-616 TYNELLAQGIVLSQ
+616 AYNELIAQGIVLSQ

-642 RITGLEFSFNSQG
+642 RITGLELSFNSQG
-655 KIGNVELTT
+655 KIGEVELTS
-664 LMGYTYMNP
+664 LLGYTYMNP

-682 RVSFSDSTSNMLKY
+682 RISFSDSTSNMLKY
-696 RFNHLAKIDIQAS
+696 RFKHLIKLDIQAS
-709 YKKFSFGISSRYNSF
+709 YKKFSLGISLRYNSF
-724 MKNIDLMFILP
+724 MKNIDLMFEEPILTDAG
-735 IQTETGA
+735 Q
-742 QFILPGLKEYRQ
+742 QFILPGLKEYR
-754 KYNKGSL
+754 KNNSRGAL
-761 VFDTRIMF
+761 VFDSRFIYH
-769 SITKELKL
+769 ITKEMKL
-777 NAIVNNLFNA
+777 NFIVNNLFNA

-792 PADLQAPRNFLL
+792 PADLQAPRNFLF

>member
-1 LQNNINLVTFKIQI
+1 MAKYFILFILI
-15 FNRFLMLNKFLL
+15 LLNSKVFFSQTKGIVLDASNGDP
-27 LIFLSS
+27 IIGARIVLSS
-33 TNLFL
+33 
-38 SQTIRPELKGVVL
+38 
-51 DDSDGE
+51 
-57 PILGAKIIASDGQK
+57 GQK
-71 TITNILGEFII
+71 SITSNSGEFI
-82 LKPTYPSTLI
+82 LSNVKYPNSLV
-92 VSMFGFLSDTISI
+92 VSMMGFISETVKL
-105 SKDALLRINLKKQVL
+105 SKDTLLTINLKTQVQ
-120 EVSTVVVTA
+120 EISDVVVTA

-142 MEIIRPELINNKGLA
+142 MEIIKPELINNKGFS
-157 NLEQVVDQSPG
+157 NLEQAVDQSPG

-198 VPMMSPDIGD
+198 VPMMSPDVGD

-257 KVQSGVYGD
+257 KVQSGVYGN

-276 KNPTFHLVDVY
+276 KNPTFHLADVY
-287 FGKSFKNIGFTIGA
+287 FGKSYKYLGYTVGA
-301 NAYID
+301 NAYLD

-312 ENEERYRIN
+312 ENEKRFRLN
-321 GSIYFKP
+321 GSFYFKP
-328 KKHSKLRTGISYNA
+328 KSNSKLKAGLSYNA
-342 QYQDLGVFILW
+342 QYQDMGVFILW
-353 KNDSMGYQAQDNT
+353 KNDTLGYQAQDNT
-366 LQRQKA
+366 LSRQKA

-380 LKFYDKYKNH
+380 IKFYDKFQNQ

-395 RYYLVT
+395 RYYIVT
-401 TGNDAT
+401 TGSDAK

-431 NLSTGITHNL
+431 NLSAGITHNL

-452 ISNNSA
+452 ISSNSA
-458 LYGQVESKFK
+458 LYGQVESK
-468 LFDIT
+468 LNRLDIT
-473 TGIRIEHY
+473 AGMRIEHY

-492 FINDSLSIPVN
+492 FINDSLSIPVYP
-503 AIFRMGLHYKL
+503 IFRMGLHYKL
-514 NPSSHL
+514 TPATHL

-529 FPSIAERFISTSIG
+529 FPSIAERFVSTSVG

-552 LRPEKGWSSEI
+552 LKPEKGWSSEL
-563 GWKQIVK
+563 GFKQLVK
-570 IGNSWKGFFDVAAFI
+570 LGSSWKGFLDVAAFI

-616 TYNELLAQGIVLSQ
+616 AYNELIAQGIVLSQ

-655 KIGNVELTT
+655 KIGEVELTS
-664 LMGYTYMNP
+664 LLGYTYMNP

-682 RVSFSDSTSNMLKY
+682 RISFSDSTSNMLKY
-696 RFNHLAKIDIQAS
+696 RFKHLVKMDIQAT
-709 YKKFSFGISSRYNSF
+709 YKKFSLGISLRYNSF
-724 MKNIDLMFILP
+724 MKNIDLMFEEPIL
-735 IQTETGA
+735 TDTGQ
-742 QFILPGLKEYRQ
+742 QFILPGLKEYR
-754 KYNKGSL
+754 KNNSSGAL
-761 VFDTRIMF
+761 VFDSRFIYH
-769 SITKELKL
+769 ITKEMKL
-777 NAIVNNLFNA
+777 NLIVNNLFNA

>member
-1 LQNNINLVTFKIQI
+1 MPKYFILFILIL
-15 FNRFLMLNKFLL
+15 FNSTVFFSQTKGIVLDASNGDPIIGAR
-27 LIFLSS
+27 IVLSS
-33 TNLFL
+33 
-38 SQTIRPELKGVVL
+38 
-51 DDSDGE
+51 
-57 PILGAKIIASDGQK
+57 GQK
-71 TITNILGEFII
+71 SITSNSGEFI
-82 LKPTYPSTLI
+82 LSNVKYPNSLVVSMMGFISETVKLSKDTLI
-92 VSMFGFLSDTISI
+92 T
-105 SKDALLRINLKKQVL
+105 INLKTQVQ
-120 EVSTVVVTA
+120 EISDVVVTA

-142 MEIIRPELINNKGLA
+142 MEIIKPELINNKGFS
-157 NLEQVVDQSPG
+157 NLEQAVDQSPG

-198 VPMMSPDIGD
+198 VPMMSPDVGD

-213 IPMEQTSQIEILK
+213 IPMEQAAQIEILK

-257 KVQSGVYGD
+257 KVQSGVYGN

-276 KNPTFHLVDVY
+276 KNPTFHLADVY
-287 FGKSFKNIGFTIGA
+287 FGKSYKYLGYTVGA
-301 NAYID
+301 NAYLD

-312 ENEERYRIN
+312 ENEKRFRLN
-321 GSIYFKP
+321 GSFYFKP
-328 KKHSKLRTGISYNA
+328 KSNSKLKAGLSYNA

-353 KNDSMGYQAQDNT
+353 KNDSLGYQAQDNT
-366 LQRQKA
+366 LSRQKA
-372 IRINVDPY
+372 IRISVDPY
-380 LKFYDKYKNH
+380 IKFYDKFKNK

-401 TGNDAT
+401 TGNEAT

-421 QFQRKFGTSI
+421 QFQRKIGVST
-431 NLSTGITHNL
+431 NLSTGITHNS
-441 GQVKSWVFGDH
+441 GNVNSWVFGDH
-452 ISNNSA
+452 NFKNSA
-458 LYGQVESKFK
+458 IYAQFDSKINR
-468 LFDIT
+468 LDIT
-473 TGIRIEHY
+473 AGVRLEHY
-481 KLDDMKADSRF
+481 KLDTIAADSRF
-492 FINDSLSIPVN
+492 FITDSLSIPIYP
-503 AIFRMGLHYKL
+503 IFRFGIHYKL

-529 FPSIAERFISTSIG
+529 FPSIAERFVSTSVG
-543 GLTIFKNPN
+543 GLVIFKNPD
-552 LRPEKGWSSEI
+552 LLPEKGWSGEI

-585 NEYSNMTEFTFGIYN
+585 NQYSNMTEFTFGIYK
-600 PLTGE
+600 PDSIV
-605 SLSSNGILDTE
+605 SLQFSDPSAINYF
-616 TYNELLAQGIVLSQ
+616 YNW
-630 LVGFRATNAEKA
+630 VGFQAQNAEKA
-642 RITGLEFSFNSQG
+642 RITGLELSFNSQG
-655 KIGNVELTT
+655 KIGNIELTT

-673 ISLNQDPTY
+673 ISLNSNPSYTIN
-682 RVSFSDSTSNMLKY
+682 FSDSNSNMLKY
-696 RFNHLAKIDIQAS
+696 RFNHLAKIDVQAS
-709 YKKFSFGISSRYNSF
+709 YKKISIGFSSRYNSF
-724 MKNIDLMFILP
+724 MSNIDRTFEDDILG
-735 IQTETGA
+735 TY
-742 QFILPGLKEYRQ
+742 ILPGLKEYRQ

-761 VFDTRIMF
+761 VFDIRFMF

-792 PADLQAPRNFLL
+792 PADIQAPRNFIL
-804 QLQYAF
+804 QLQFAY

>member
-1 LQNNINLVTFKIQI
+1 MPKYFILFILI
-15 FNRFLMLNKFLL
+15 LLNSTVFFSQTKGIVLDASNGDP
-27 LIFLSS
+27 IIGARIVLSS
-33 TNLFL
+33 
-38 SQTIRPELKGVVL
+38 
-51 DDSDGE
+51 
-57 PILGAKIIASDGQK
+57 GQK
-71 TITNILGEFII
+71 SITSNTGEFI
-82 LKPTYPSTLI
+82 LSNVEYPNSLV
-92 VSMFGFLSDTISI
+92 VSMMGFISETIKL
-105 SKDALLRINLKKQVL
+105 SKDTLLTINLKTQVQ
-120 EVSTVVVTA
+120 EISDVVVTA

-142 MEIIRPELINNKGLA
+142 MEIIKPELINNKGFS
-157 NLEQVVDQSPG
+157 NLEQAVDQSPG

-191 VALLWNG
+191 VSLLWNG
-198 VPMMSPDIGD
+198 VPMMSPDVGD

-257 KVQSGVYGD
+257 KVQSGVYGN

-276 KNPTFHLVDVY
+276 KNPTFHLADVY
-287 FGKSFKNIGFTIGA
+287 FGKSYKYLGYTVGA
-301 NAYID
+301 NAYLD

-312 ENEERYRIN
+312 ENEKRFRLN
-321 GSIYFKP
+321 GSFYFKP
-328 KKHSKLRTGISYNA
+328 KSNSKLKAGLSYNA

-353 KNDSMGYQAQDNT
+353 KNDTLGYQAQDNT
-366 LQRQKA
+366 LSRQKA

-380 LKFYDKYKNH
+380 IKFYDKFQNQ

-395 RYYLVT
+395 RYYIVT
-401 TGNDAT
+401 TGSDAK

-431 NLSTGITHNL
+431 NLSAGITHNL

-452 ISNNSA
+452 ISSNSA

-468 LFDIT
+468 QLDIT
-473 TGIRIEHY
+473 AGMRIEHY

-492 FINDSLSIPVN
+492 FINDSLSIPVYP
-503 AIFRMGLHYKL
+503 IFRMGMHYKL
-514 NPSSHL
+514 TPATHL

-529 FPSIAERFISTSIG
+529 FPSIAERFVSTSVG

-552 LRPEKGWSSEI
+552 LMPEKGWSSEM
-563 GWKQIVK
+563 GFKQLVK
-570 IGNSWKGFFDVAAFI
+570 LGSSWKGFFDVAAFI

-616 TYNELLAQGIVLSQ
+616 AYNELIAQGIVLSQ

-655 KIGNVELTT
+655 KIGEVELTS
-664 LMGYTYMNP
+664 LLGYTYMNP

-682 RVSFSDSTSNMLKY
+682 RISFSDSTSNMLKY
-696 RFNHLAKIDIQAS
+696 RFKHLIKLDIQAT
-709 YKKFSFGISSRYNSF
+709 YKKFSLGISLRYNSF
-724 MKNIDLMFILP
+724 MKNIDLMFEEPIL
-735 IQTETGA
+735 TDTGQ
-742 QFILPGLKEYRQ
+742 QFILPGLKEYR
-754 KYNKGSL
+754 KNNSSGAL
-761 VFDTRIMF
+761 VFDSRFIYH
-769 SITKELKL
+769 ITKEMKL
-777 NAIVNNLFNA
+777 NLIVNNLFNA

>member
-1 LQNNINLVTFKIQI
+1 MPKYFILFILI
-15 FNRFLMLNKFLL
+15 LLN
-27 LIFLSS
+27 S
-33 TNLFL
+33 TVFF
-38 SQTIRPELKGVVL
+38 SQTKGIVL
-51 DDSDGE
+51 DASNGD
-57 PILGAKIIASDGQK
+57 PIIGARIVLTSGQK
-71 TITNILGEFII
+71 SITSNSGEFI
-82 LKPTYPSTLI
+82 LSNVKYPNSLV
-92 VSMFGFLSDTISI
+92 VSMMGFISETVKL
-105 SKDALLRINLKKQVL
+105 SKDSLLTINLKTQVQ
-120 EVSTVVVTA
+120 EISDVVVTA

-142 MEIIRPELINNKGLA
+142 MEIIKPELINNKGFS
-157 NLEQVVDQSPG
+157 NLEQAVDQSPG

-198 VPMMSPDIGD
+198 VPMMSPDVGD

-257 KVQSGVYGD
+257 KVQSGVYGN

-276 KNPTFHLVDVY
+276 KNPTFHLADVY
-287 FGKSFKNIGFTIGA
+287 FGKSYKYLGYTVGA
-301 NAYID
+301 NAYLD

-312 ENEERYRIN
+312 ENEKRFRLN
-321 GSIYFKP
+321 GSFYFKP
-328 KKHSKLRTGISYNA
+328 KSNSKLKAGLSYNA
-342 QYQDLGVFILW
+342 QYQDMGVFILW
-353 KNDSMGYQAQDNT
+353 KNDTLGYQAQDNT
-366 LQRQKA
+366 LSRQKA

-380 LKFYDKYKNH
+380 IKFYDKFQNQ

-395 RYYLVT
+395 RYYIVT
-401 TGNDAT
+401 TGSDAK

-431 NLSTGITHNL
+431 NLSAGITHNL

-452 ISNNSA
+452 ISSNSA

-468 LFDIT
+468 QLDIT
-473 TGIRIEHY
+473 AGIRIEHY
-481 KLDDMKADSRF
+481 KLDEMKADSRF
-492 FINDSLSIPVN
+492 FINDSLSIPVYP
-503 AIFRMGLHYKL
+503 IFRMGLHYKL
-514 NPSSHL
+514 TPATHI

-529 FPSIAERFISTSIG
+529 FPSIAERFVSTSVG

-552 LRPEKGWSSEI
+552 LKPEKGWSSEL
-563 GWKQIVK
+563 GFKQLVK
-570 IGNSWKGFFDVAAFI
+570 LGSSWKGFFDVAAFI

-616 TYNELLAQGIVLSQ
+616 AYNELIAQGIMLSQ

-655 KIGNVELTT
+655 KIGEVELTS
-664 LMGYTYMNP
+664 LLGYTYMNP

-682 RVSFSDSTSNMLKY
+682 RISFSDSTSNMLKY
-696 RFNHLAKIDIQAS
+696 RFKHLVKLDIQAT
-709 YKKFSFGISSRYNSF
+709 YKKFSLGISLRYNSF
-724 MKNIDLMFILP
+724 MKNIDLMFEEPIL
-735 IQTETGA
+735 TDAGE
-742 QFILPGLKEYRQ
+742 QFILPGLKEYR
-754 KYNKGSL
+754 KNNSSGAL
-761 VFDTRIMF
+761 VFDSRFIYH
-769 SITKELKL
+769 ITKEMKL
-777 NAIVNNLFNA
+777 NLIVNNLFNA

>member
-1 LQNNINLVTFKIQI
+1 MPKYFILFILI
-15 FNRFLMLNKFLL
+15 LLNSKVFFSQTKGIVLDASNGDP
-27 LIFLSS
+27 IIGARIVLSS
-33 TNLFL
+33 
-38 SQTIRPELKGVVL
+38 
-51 DDSDGE
+51 
-57 PILGAKIIASDGQK
+57 GQK
-71 TITNILGEFII
+71 SITSNTGEFI
-82 LKPTYPSTLI
+82 LSNVKYPNSLV
-92 VSMFGFLSDTISI
+92 VSMMGFISETVKL
-105 SKDALLRINLKKQVL
+105 SKDTLLTINLKTQVQ
-120 EVSTVVVTA
+120 EISDVVVTA

-142 MEIIRPELINNKGLA
+142 MEIIKPELINNKGFS
-157 NLEQVVDQSPG
+157 NLEQAVDQSPG

-198 VPMMSPDIGD
+198 VPMMSPDVGD

-257 KVQSGVYGD
+257 KVQSGVYGN

-276 KNPTFHLVDVY
+276 KNPTFHLADVY
-287 FGKSFKNIGFTIGA
+287 FGKSYKYLGYTVGA
-301 NAYID
+301 NAYLD

-312 ENEERYRIN
+312 ENEKRFRLN
-321 GSIYFKP
+321 GSFYFKP
-328 KKHSKLRTGISYNA
+328 KSNSKLKAGLSYNA
-342 QYQDLGVFILW
+342 QYQDMGVFILW
-353 KNDSMGYQAQDNT
+353 KNDTLGYQAQDNT
-366 LQRQKA
+366 LSRQKA

-380 LKFYDKYKNH
+380 IKFYDKFQNQ

-395 RYYLVT
+395 RYYIVT
-401 TGNDAT
+401 TGSDAK

-431 NLSTGITHNL
+431 NLSAGITHNL

-452 ISNNSA
+452 ISSNSA

-468 LFDIT
+468 QLDIT
-473 TGIRIEHY
+473 AGMRIEHY

-492 FINDSLSIPVN
+492 FINDSLSIPVYP
-503 AIFRMGLHYKL
+503 IFRMGLHYKL
-514 NPSSHL
+514 TPATHL

-529 FPSIAERFISTSIG
+529 FPSIAERFVSTSVG

-552 LRPEKGWSSEI
+552 LKPEKGWSSEL
-563 GWKQIVK
+563 GFKQLVK
-570 IGNSWKGFFDVAAFI
+570 LGSSWKGFFDVAAFI

-616 TYNELLAQGIVLSQ
+616 AYNELIAQGIVLSQ

-655 KIGNVELTT
+655 KIGEVELTS
-664 LMGYTYMNP
+664 LLGYTYMNP

-682 RVSFSDSTSNMLKY
+682 RISFSDSTSNMLKY
-696 RFNHLAKIDIQAS
+696 RFKHLVKMDIQAT
-709 YKKFSFGISSRYNSF
+709 YKKFSLGISLRYNSF
-724 MKNIDLMFILP
+724 MKNIDLMFEEPIL
-735 IQTETGA
+735 TDTGQ
-742 QFILPGLKEYRQ
+742 QFILPGLREYR
-754 KYNKGSL
+754 KNNSNGAL
-761 VFDTRIMF
+761 VFDSRFIYH
-769 SITKELKL
+769 ITKEMKL
-777 NAIVNNLFNA
+777 NLIVNNLFNA

>member
-1 LQNNINLVTFKIQI
+1 MPKYFILFILI
-15 FNRFLMLNKFLL
+15 LLN
-27 LIFLSS
+27 S
-33 TNLFL
+33 TVFF
-38 SQTIRPELKGVVL
+38 SQTKGIVL
-51 DDSDGE
+51 DASNGD
-57 PILGAKIIASDGQK
+57 PIIGARIVLLSGQK
-71 TITNILGEFII
+71 SITSNTGEFI
-82 LKPTYPSTLI
+82 LSNVKYPNSLV
-92 VSMFGFLSDTISI
+92 VSMMGFISETIKL
-105 SKDALLRINLKKQVL
+105 SKDTLLTINLKTQVQ
-120 EVSTVVVTA
+120 EISDVVVTA
-129 SRRNQNIEDVPIS
+129 SRRNQNIEDVAIS
-142 MEIIRPELINNKGLA
+142 MEIIKPELINNKGFS
-157 NLEQVVDQSPG
+157 NLEQAVDQSPG

-198 VPMMSPDIGD
+198 VPMMSPDVGD

-257 KVQSGVYGD
+257 KVQSGVYGN

-276 KNPTFHLVDVY
+276 KNPTFHLADVY
-287 FGKSFKNIGFTIGA
+287 FGKSYKYLGYTLGA
-301 NAYID
+301 NAYLD

-312 ENEERYRIN
+312 ENEKRFRLN
-321 GSIYFKP
+321 GSFYFKP
-328 KKHSKLRTGISYNA
+328 KSNSKLKAGLSYNA
-342 QYQDLGVFILW
+342 QYQDIGVFILW
-353 KNDSMGYQAQDNT
+353 KNDTLGYQAQDNT
-366 LQRQKA
+366 LSRQKA

-380 LKFYDKYKNH
+380 IKFYDKFKNQ

-401 TGNDAT
+401 SGNESK

-431 NLSTGITHNL
+431 NLSAGITHNL

-452 ISNNSA
+452 ISSNSA

-468 LFDIT
+468 QLDIT
-473 TGIRIEHY
+473 AGMRIEHY
-481 KLDDMKADSRF
+481 KLDEMKADSRF
-492 FINDSLSIPVN
+492 FINDSLSIPVYP
-503 AIFRMGLHYKL
+503 IFRMGMHYKL
-514 NPSSHL
+514 TPATHI

-529 FPSIAERFISTSIG
+529 FPSIAERFVSTSVG

-552 LRPEKGWSSEI
+552 LKPEKGWSSEL
-563 GWKQIVK
+563 GFKQLVK
-570 IGNSWKGFFDVAAFI
+570 LGSSWKGFFDVAAFI

-616 TYNELLAQGIVLSQ
+616 AYNELIAQGIVLSQ

-655 KIGNVELTT
+655 KIGEVELTS
-664 LMGYTYMNP
+664 LLGYTYMNP
-673 ISLNQDPTY
+673 ISLNQDSTY
-682 RVSFSDSTSNMLKY
+682 RISFSDSTSNMLKY
-696 RFNHLAKIDIQAS
+696 RFKHLVKLDIQAT
-709 YKKFSFGISSRYNSF
+709 YKKFSLGVSLRYNSF
-724 MKNIDLMFILP
+724 MKNIDLMFEEPIL
-735 IQTETGA
+735 TDAGE
-742 QFILPGLKEYRQ
+742 QFILPGLKEYR
-754 KYNKGSL
+754 KNNSSGAL
-761 VFDTRIMF
+761 VFDSRFIYH
-769 SITKELKL
+769 ITKEMKL
-777 NAIVNNLFNA
+777 NLIVNNLFNA

>member
-1 LQNNINLVTFKIQI
+1 MPKYFILFILI
-15 FNRFLMLNKFLL
+15 LLNSTVFFSQTKGIVLDASNGDP
-27 LIFLSS
+27 IIGARIVLSS
-33 TNLFL
+33 
-38 SQTIRPELKGVVL
+38 
-51 DDSDGE
+51 
-57 PILGAKIIASDGQK
+57 GQK
-71 TITNILGEFII
+71 SITSNTGEFI
-82 LKPTYPSTLI
+82 LSNVKYPNSLVVSMMGFISETVKLSKDTLI
-92 VSMFGFLSDTISI
+92 T
-105 SKDALLRINLKKQVL
+105 INLKTQVQ
-120 EVSTVVVTA
+120 EISDVVVTA

-142 MEIIRPELINNKGLA
+142 MEIIKPELINNKGFS
-157 NLEQVVDQSPG
+157 NLEQAVDQSPG

-191 VALLWNG
+191 IALLWNG
-198 VPMMSPDIGD
+198 VPMMSPDVGD

-257 KVQSGVYGD
+257 KVQSGVYGN
-266 PRRKSMQWWD
+266 PRRKSLQWWD
-276 KNPTFHLVDVY
+276 KNPTFHLADVY
-287 FGKSFKNIGFTIGA
+287 FGKSYKYLGYTVGA
-301 NAYID
+301 NAYLD

-312 ENEERYRIN
+312 ENEKRFRLN
-321 GSIYFKP
+321 GSFYFKP
-328 KKHSKLRTGISYNA
+328 KSNSKLKAGLSYNA

-353 KNDSMGYQAQDNT
+353 KNDTLGYQAQDNT
-366 LQRQKA
+366 LSRQKA

-380 LKFYDKYKNH
+380 IKFYDKFQNQ

-395 RYYLVT
+395 RYYIVT
-401 TGNDAT
+401 TGSDAK

-431 NLSTGITHNL
+431 NLSAGITHNL

-452 ISNNSA
+452 ISSNSA

-468 LFDIT
+468 QLDIT
-473 TGIRIEHY
+473 AGMRIEHY

-492 FINDSLSIPVN
+492 LINDSLSIPVYP
-503 AIFRMGLHYKL
+503 IFRMGLHYKL
-514 NPSSHL
+514 TPATHL

-529 FPSIAERFISTSIG
+529 FPSIAERFVSTSVG

-552 LRPEKGWSSEI
+552 LKPEKGWSSEL
-563 GWKQIVK
+563 GFKQLVK
-570 IGNSWKGFFDVAAFI
+570 LGSSWKGFFDVSAFI

-616 TYNELLAQGIVLSQ
+616 AYNELIAQGIVLSQ

-642 RITGLEFSFNSQG
+642 RITGLELSFNSQG
-655 KIGNVELTT
+655 KIGEVELTS
-664 LMGYTYMNP
+664 LLGYTYMNP

-682 RVSFSDSTSNMLKY
+682 RISFSDSTSNMLKY
-696 RFNHLAKIDIQAS
+696 RFKHLIKLDIQAS
-709 YKKFSFGISSRYNSF
+709 YKKFSLGISLRYNSF
-724 MKNIDLMFILP
+724 MKNIDLMFEEPILTDAG
-735 IQTETGA
+735 Q
-742 QFILPGLKEYRQ
+742 QFILPGLKEYR
-754 KYNKGSL
+754 KNNSRGAL
-761 VFDTRIMF
+761 VFDSRFIYH
-769 SITKELKL
+769 ITKEMKL
-777 NAIVNNLFNA
+777 NFIVNNLFNA

>member
-1 LQNNINLVTFKIQI
+1 MPKYFILFILI
-15 FNRFLMLNKFLL
+15 LLNSKVFFSQTKGIVLDASNGDP
-27 LIFLSS
+27 IIGARIVLSS
-33 TNLFL
+33 
-38 SQTIRPELKGVVL
+38 
-51 DDSDGE
+51 
-57 PILGAKIIASDGQK
+57 GQK
-71 TITNILGEFII
+71 SITSNSGEFI
-82 LKPTYPSTLI
+82 LSNVKYPNSLV
-92 VSMFGFLSDTISI
+92 VSMMGFISETVKL
-105 SKDALLRINLKKQVL
+105 SKDTLLTINLKTQVQ
-120 EVSTVVVTA
+120 EISDVVVTA

-142 MEIIRPELINNKGLA
+142 MEIIKPELINNKGFS
-157 NLEQVVDQSPG
+157 NLEQAVDQSPG

-198 VPMMSPDIGD
+198 VPMMSPDVGD

-257 KVQSGVYGD
+257 KVQSGVYGN

-276 KNPTFHLVDVY
+276 KNPTFHLADVY
-287 FGKSFKNIGFTIGA
+287 FGKSYKYLGYTVGA
-301 NAYID
+301 NAYLD

-312 ENEERYRIN
+312 ENEKRFRLN
-321 GSIYFKP
+321 GSFYFKP
-328 KKHSKLRTGISYNA
+328 KSNSKLKAGLSYNA
-342 QYQDLGVFILW
+342 QYQDMGVFILW
-353 KNDSMGYQAQDNT
+353 KNDTLGYQAQDNT
-366 LQRQKA
+366 LSRQKA

-380 LKFYDKYKNH
+380 IKFYDKFQNQ

-395 RYYLVT
+395 RYYIVT
-401 TGNDAT
+401 TGSDAK

-431 NLSTGITHNL
+431 NLSAGITHNL

-452 ISNNSA
+452 ISSNSA

-468 LFDIT
+468 QLDIT
-473 TGIRIEHY
+473 AGMRIEHY

-492 FINDSLSIPVN
+492 FINDSLSIPVYP
-503 AIFRMGLHYKL
+503 IFRMGLHYKL
-514 NPSSHL
+514 TPATHL

-529 FPSIAERFISTSIG
+529 FPSIAERFVSTSVG

-552 LRPEKGWSSEI
+552 LKPEKGWSSEL
-563 GWKQIVK
+563 GFKQLVK
-570 IGNSWKGFFDVAAFI
+570 LGSSWKGFFDVAAFI

-616 TYNELLAQGIVLSQ
+616 AYNELIAQGIVLSQ

-655 KIGNVELTT
+655 KIGEVELTS
-664 LMGYTYMNP
+664 LLGYTYMNP

-682 RVSFSDSTSNMLKY
+682 RISFSDSTSNMLKY
-696 RFNHLAKIDIQAS
+696 RFKHLVKMDIQAT
-709 YKKFSFGISSRYNSF
+709 YKKFSLGISLRYNSF
-724 MKNIDLMFILP
+724 MKNIDLMFEEPIL
-735 IQTETGA
+735 TDTGQ
-742 QFILPGLKEYRQ
+742 QFILPGLKEYR
-754 KYNKGSL
+754 KNNSSGAL
-761 VFDTRIMF
+761 VFDSRFIYH
-769 SITKELKL
+769 ITKEMKL
-777 NAIVNNLFNA
+777 NLIVNNLFNA

>member
-1 LQNNINLVTFKIQI
+1 MPKYFILFILI
-15 FNRFLMLNKFLL
+15 LLNSTVFFSQTKGIVLDASNGDP
-27 LIFLSS
+27 IIGARIVLSS
-33 TNLFL
+33 
-38 SQTIRPELKGVVL
+38 
-51 DDSDGE
+51 
-57 PILGAKIIASDGQK
+57 GQK
-71 TITNILGEFII
+71 SITSNSGEFI
-82 LKPTYPSTLI
+82 LSNVKYPNSLV
-92 VSMFGFLSDTISI
+92 VSMMGFISETVKL
-105 SKDALLRINLKKQVL
+105 SKDTLLTINLKTQVQ
-120 EVSTVVVTA
+120 EISDVVVTA

-142 MEIIRPELINNKGLA
+142 MEIIKPELINNKGFS
-157 NLEQVVDQSPG
+157 NLEQAVDQSPG

-198 VPMMSPDIGD
+198 VPMMSPDVGD

-257 KVQSGVYGD
+257 KVQSGVYGN

-276 KNPTFHLVDVY
+276 KNPTFHLADVY
-287 FGKSFKNIGFTIGA
+287 FGKSYKYLGYTVGA
-301 NAYID
+301 NAYLD

-312 ENEERYRIN
+312 ENEKRFRLN
-321 GSIYFKP
+321 GSFYFKP
-328 KKHSKLRTGISYNA
+328 KSNSKLKAGLSYNA
-342 QYQDLGVFILW
+342 QYQDIGVFILW
-353 KNDSMGYQAQDNT
+353 KNDTLGYQAQDNT
-366 LQRQKA
+366 LSRQKA

-380 LKFYDKYKNH
+380 IKFYDKFQNQ

-395 RYYLVT
+395 RYYIVT
-401 TGNDAT
+401 TGSDAK

-431 NLSTGITHNL
+431 NLSAGITHNL

-452 ISNNSA
+452 ISSNSA

-468 LFDIT
+468 QLDIT
-473 TGIRIEHY
+473 AGMRIEHY
-481 KLDDMKADSRF
+481 KLDEMKADSRF
-492 FINDSLSIPVN
+492 FINDSLSIPVYP
-503 AIFRMGLHYKL
+503 IFRMGLHYKL
-514 NPSSHL
+514 TPATHL

-529 FPSIAERFISTSIG
+529 FPSIAERFVSTSVG

-552 LRPEKGWSSEI
+552 LKPEKGWSSEL
-563 GWKQIVK
+563 GFKQLVIL
-570 IGNSWKGFFDVAAFI
+570 GSSWKGFFDVAAFI

-616 TYNELLAQGIVLSQ
+616 AYNELIAQGILLSK

-655 KIGNVELTT
+655 KIGEVELTS
-664 LMGYTYMNP
+664 LLGYTYMNP

-682 RVSFSDSTSNMLKY
+682 RISFSDSTSNMLKY
-696 RFNHLAKIDIQAS
+696 RFKHLVKLDIQAT
-709 YKKFSFGISSRYNSF
+709 YKKFSLGISLRYNSF
-724 MKNIDLMFILP
+724 MKNIDLMFEEPILTDAG
-735 IQTETGA
+735 Q
-742 QFILPGLKEYRQ
+742 QFILPGLKEYR
-754 KYNKGSL
+754 KNNSNGAL
-761 VFDTRIMF
+761 VFDSRFIYH
-769 SITKELKL
+769 ITKEMKL
-777 NAIVNNLFNA
+777 NLIVNNLFNA

>member
-1 LQNNINLVTFKIQI
+1 MPKYFILFILI
-15 FNRFLMLNKFLL
+15 LLNSTVFFSQTKGIVLDASNGDP
-27 LIFLSS
+27 IIGARIVLSS
-33 TNLFL
+33 
-38 SQTIRPELKGVVL
+38 
-51 DDSDGE
+51 
-57 PILGAKIIASDGQK
+57 GQK
-71 TITNILGEFII
+71 SITSNTGEFI
-82 LKPTYPSTLI
+82 LSNVKYPNLLV
-92 VSMFGFLSDTISI
+92 VSMMGFISETVKL
-105 SKDALLRINLKKQVL
+105 SKDTLLTINLKTQVQ
-120 EVSTVVVTA
+120 EISDVVVTA

-142 MEIIRPELINNKGLA
+142 MEIIKPELINNKGFS
-157 NLEQVVDQSPG
+157 NLEQAVDQSPG

-191 VALLWNG
+191 VSLLWNG
-198 VPMMSPDIGD
+198 VPMMSPDVGD

-257 KVQSGVYGD
+257 KVQSGVYGN

-276 KNPTFHLVDVY
+276 KNPTFHLADVY
-287 FGKSFKNIGFTIGA
+287 FGKSYKYLGYTVGA
-301 NAYID
+301 NAYLD

-312 ENEERYRIN
+312 ENEKRFRLN
-321 GSIYFKP
+321 GSFYFKP
-328 KKHSKLRTGISYNA
+328 KSNSKLKAGLSYNA

-353 KNDSMGYQAQDNT
+353 KNDTLGYQAQDNT
-366 LQRQKA
+366 LSRQKA

-380 LKFYDKYKNH
+380 IKFYDKFQNQ

-395 RYYLVT
+395 RYYIVT
-401 TGNDAT
+401 TGSDAK

-431 NLSTGITHNL
+431 NLSAGITHNL

-452 ISNNSA
+452 ISSNSA
-458 LYGQVESKFK
+458 LYGQVESK
-468 LFDIT
+468 LNRLDIT
-473 TGIRIEHY
+473 AGMRIEHY

-492 FINDSLSIPVN
+492 FINDSLSIPVYP
-503 AIFRMGLHYKL
+503 IFRMGMHYKL
-514 NPSSHL
+514 TPATHL

-529 FPSIAERFISTSIG
+529 FPSIAERFVSTSVG

-552 LRPEKGWSSEI
+552 LLPEKGWSSEM
-563 GWKQIVK
+563 GFKQLVK
-570 IGNSWKGFFDVAAFI
+570 LGSSWKGFFDVAAFI

-616 TYNELLAQGIVLSQ
+616 AYNELIAQGIVLSQ

-655 KIGNVELTT
+655 KIGEVELTS
-664 LMGYTYMNP
+664 LLGYTYMNP

-682 RVSFSDSTSNMLKY
+682 RISFSDSTSNMLKY
-696 RFNHLAKIDIQAS
+696 RFKHLVKMDIQAT
-709 YKKFSFGISSRYNSF
+709 YKKFSLGISLRYNSF
-724 MKNIDLMFILP
+724 MKNIDLMFEEPIL
-735 IQTETGA
+735 TDTGQ
-742 QFILPGLKEYRQ
+742 QFILPGLKEYR
-754 KYNKGSL
+754 KNNSSGAL
-761 VFDTRIMF
+761 VFDSRFIYH
-769 SITKELKL
+769 ITKEMKL
-777 NAIVNNLFNA
+777 NLIVNNLFNA